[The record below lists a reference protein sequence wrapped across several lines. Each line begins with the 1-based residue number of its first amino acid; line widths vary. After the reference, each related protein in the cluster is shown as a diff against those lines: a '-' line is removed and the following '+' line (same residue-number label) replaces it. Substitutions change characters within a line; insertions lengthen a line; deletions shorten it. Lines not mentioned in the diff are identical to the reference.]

1 MYPIRTWFAS
11 VAAAFAL
18 LAPPAFAQDVPSS
31 PLAKARL
38 FTDTSD
44 KASAW
49 AAVEFTITD
58 GWHIYWQNPGDSG
71 IPTTLRWESLPQGVT
86 AGPIHWPVPERAGMG
101 GLVNYGYAHKVILP
115 VPLSATSPDAFK
127 GTLTVKADW
136 LVCKDTCIP
145 ESAILH
151 ASLEDRAGKADI
163 KALHATLEHVPVS
176 FPSETFAV
184 VTNDAV
190 RVAVHTEANT
200 HADIF
205 PITDGLFP
213 NSATPSISRTK
224 GWIGFTLPRASA
236 DVTDRL
242 QADLELVHE
251 GIATYYHIDAPVS
264 ATIPT
269 EVPPTLF
276 AAADTL
282 TSTPSPSIHAPGFWM
297 AVLLAFLGGLILNLM
312 PCVLPVLSLKVLSLS
327 RKAEASHRTAIMQ
340 GLSYTAGVLA
350 SFAFIGAAL
359 LALKAGGMAIGWG
372 FQLQSPGFVLALLI
386 VVFLVALNLLGLFEL
401 PVLFGSRGHNLASR
415 NSALGSFATGVLAV
429 ALATPCTAP
438 FMAPALGAALTLPA
452 AAAMLI
458 FLTLGLGLA
467 LPYLLFS
474 SIPALRAFLPKP
486 GQWMQRFKELLSFPM
501 FATAIWLVWVL
512 SEQTGGAGL
521 LRALA
526 VLLVIALSLWGLKRN
541 HHRLWHAFWAVL
553 LFGSIG
559 CALVNPPT
567 VAAASSASQHQ
578 TTFDSAQLSQLRH
591 DGTPVFV
598 DATAAWC
605 ITCKVNERVALQ
617 DSRIISLFKER
628 SITLMVAD
636 WTKRDDAITAWLSSF
651 GRSGVPLY
659 VYYPPGKEPVVLPQI
674 LTPNIVESAITH

>member
-1 MYPIRTWFAS
+1 MHPIRSWLAS
-11 VAAAFAL
+11 AAAAFAL
-18 LAPPAFAQDVPSS
+18 LASPAFAQEAPS
-31 PLAKARL
+31 PLVEARL

-49 AAVEFTITD
+49 AAVEFTITE

-71 IPTTLRWESLPQGVT
+71 IPTSLQWQSLPAGVT
-86 AGPIHWPVPERAGMG
+86 AGPIHWPVPKREEMG

-115 VPLSATSPDAFK
+115 VPLSASSPDALK
-127 GTLTVKADW
+127 GMLTVKADW

-145 ESAILH
+145 EAATLH
-151 ASLEDRAGKADI
+151 ASLEERASKADLH
-163 KALHATLEHVPVS
+163 ALHATLEHVPVP
-176 FPSETFAV
+176 FPSESFTI
-184 VTNDAV
+184 VTSDAV

-213 NSATPSISRTK
+213 NSATPTISRTK

-236 DVTDRL
+236 DATEHFD
-242 QADLELVHE
+242 ADLELVHE
-251 GIATYYHIDAPVS
+251 GITTYYRISAPVS
-264 ATIPT
+264 ATLPADIP
-269 EVPPTLF
+269 PALF
-276 AAADTL
+276 DVADKA
-282 TSTPSPSIHAPGFWM
+282 PSPAAPAPGLW
-297 AVLLAFLGGLILNLM
+297 AALLLAFLGGLILNLM

-327 RKAEASHRTAIMQ
+327 RKADASHRAAITQ

-350 SFAFIGAAL
+350 SFALIGAAL
-359 LALKAGGMAIGWG
+359 LALKAGGAAIGWG

-458 FLTLGLGLA
+458 FIALGLGLA

-474 SIPALRAFLPKP
+474 AVPALRAFLPKP
-486 GQWMQRFKELLSFPM
+486 GQWMQRFKEFLSFPM

-526 VLLVIALSLWGLKRN
+526 VLLVIALSIWGLKRN
-541 HHRLWHAFWAVL
+541 HHHLWRAFWGVL
-553 LFGSIG
+553 LVGSIG
-559 CALVNPPT
+559 CALVNPP
-567 VAAASSASQHQ
+567 ALMPAESSAHSH
-578 TTFDSAQLSQLRH
+578 TAFDSAQLDQLRRE
-591 DGTPVFV
+591 GTPVFV

-605 ITCKVNERVALQ
+605 ITCKVNERVALR
-617 DSRIISLFKER
+617 DSRIVSLFKER
-628 SITLMVAD
+628 NITFMVAD
-636 WTKRDDAITAWLSSF
+636 WTRRDDAITAWLASF
-651 GRSGVPLY
+651 GRNGVPLY
-659 VYYPPGKEPVVLPQI
+659 VYYPPGGEPVVLPQL
-674 LTPNIVESAITH
+674 LTPDIVESAITHQP